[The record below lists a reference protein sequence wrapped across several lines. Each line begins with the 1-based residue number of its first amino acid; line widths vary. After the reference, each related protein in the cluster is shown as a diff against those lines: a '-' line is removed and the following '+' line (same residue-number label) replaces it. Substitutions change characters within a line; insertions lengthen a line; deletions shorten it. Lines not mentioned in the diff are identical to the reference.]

1 MAKFTVEQEKA
12 VYHDKGNILVS
23 ASAGSGKTHT
33 MIERVKRL
41 ILEKGVSVNQIL
53 AVTFTESAAA
63 DMKEKLKK
71 ALTEQ
76 IGNGDNKTLIKE
88 LNEIPTADISTLH
101 SFCGRLIRQFFFEV
115 GLSPD
120 FKIIDETESSVMR
133 FECIEKTFKEFYDLG
148 EEWFYTLIDRHAV
161 GRTDGNLKELILS
174 AYAFC
179 DSEAEPERLMDAYK
193 ENYSENGFNDFLTKY
208 KSALDAQLEKVLKD
222 ALEALE
228 TFKFYQYKKATDF
241 TATLISD
248 VKEIL
253 NGEDIYV
260 VKKFE
265 NYSLRLDVERKLDPT
280 ASEYKEVV
288 ADARDKVKDLCKR
301 FAKHLTD
308 KESDR
313 KYFNECAKHTEW
325 FTRVLRRF
333 SEIYD
338 KEKREENVLDFND
351 LEHFALKIL
360 RNKEICENV
369 QKKYEYVFVDEYQ
382 DTNGVQEE
390 IINLIANDNLF
401 MVGDIK
407 QSIYGFRGCRPDFFD
422 KKFKRMQALGQ
433 DVVQLNHNFRSAE
446 NVINMVNCVF
456 NYCMVKKYFGSNYK
470 GSSELVSGGVY
481 PMDKSGRAELH
492 FLQKQEKAKKQE
504 EQPRV
509 YDILEQIKTDKEDET
524 ANVASLLTKII
535 NDELTK
541 TYFDPKEQKEKK
553 VTYGD
558 IAILTRSKNSQFVLD
573 LVKGLNRH
581 GIPVSS
587 DVKENVCDFPE
598 ISTMVNALRLTDCFL
613 LDIPLASTLKS
624 PIGGFTDGDF
634 YEIVDFYRTKN
645 QDAHGSFC
653 DAFNY
658 YISTATTPLSKRL
671 KAFKEYFDGVRTLSD
686 FVGAEGVMNK
696 LVKDKDL
703 DGFLLAEKYGRVKY
717 ARLKRF
723 ISASVAGGRRLTV
736 KEFLHKVDTCP
747 DAFGFSECGEENTV
761 KAMTI
766 HASKGLEFPVVIVC
780 GLERAMNSEDEQG
793 EILFSRDYGFAVKR
807 YDDLLRTKEETL
819 LRGVIK
825 EDMKRERV
833 KEEMRLFYVA
843 LTRAKYSL
851 HLTFESKE
859 DNRKEEFLGA
869 DKFLDYIPEYIEATG
884 HKETDFDF
892 IKLYNGVETIMIGKA
907 DQGKMQKMIEN
918 FAYVYPNAAETKLP
932 LKTDVTAAAK
942 TDDGGYS
949 YVLFDE
955 PSPDPERGIIAHK
968 LLEHFDFNSPLDLY
982 KQSKIMVENGT
993 LTEEELSK
1001 INLERI
1007 GKALCSDELER
1018 VKGLKTYREKTF
1030 ICAIPANMVMDT
1042 ESKESVVMQGMI
1054 DLLAVDSDRA
1064 VVIDYKYS
1072 ALDSDSLVKKYKKQL
1087 DLYAYAVEK
1096 VLKTRVE
1103 DKIIINIFTGD
1114 VVSLT

>member
-1 MAKFTVEQEKA
+1 MAEYTVEQKKA

-76 IGNGDNKTLIKE
+76 IDKCDNKTLIKE
-88 LNEIPTADISTLH
+88 LSEIPTADISTLH

-120 FKIIDETESSVMR
+120 FKIIDEAESLVMR
-133 FECIEKTFKEFYDLG
+133 FECIEKAFKEFYDLG

-179 DSEAEPERLMDAYK
+179 DSEAEPERLMDRYK
-193 ENYSENGFNDFLTKY
+193 ENYSENGFNAFLTEY
-208 KSALDAQLEKVLKD
+208 KRVLDEQLEKILID
-222 ALEALE
+222 LYDALE
-228 TFKFYQYKKATDF
+228 TFKLYQYKKATDF
-241 TATLISD
+241 TSTLISD
-248 VKEIL
+248 VKEML
-253 NGEDIYV
+253 NGEDVYA

-280 ASEYKEVV
+280 VSEYKEIV
-288 ADARDKVKDLCKR
+288 ADARDKVKDLCKK
-301 FAKHLTD
+301 FAKHFTD
-308 KESDR
+308 KDSDR
-313 KYFNECAKHTEW
+313 KYFNDCAKHTEW
-325 FTRVLRRF
+325 FTRVLKRF
-333 SEIYD
+333 SELYYQ
-338 KEKREENVLDFND
+338 EKREENVLDFND
-351 LEHFALKIL
+351 LEHFALQIL
-360 RNKEICENV
+360 KNAGIRDAV
-369 QKKYEYVFVDEYQ
+369 RKKYEYVFVDEYQ

-422 KKFKRMQALGQ
+422 KKFKRMQELGQ

-470 GSSELVSGGVY
+470 GSSELVSGGVF
-481 PMDKSGRAELH
+481 PIEKSGRAELH
-492 FLQKQEKAKKQE
+492 FLQKEEKAKKQE

-541 TYFDPKEQKEKK
+541 TYYDVKEKREK
-553 VTYGD
+553 NVTYGD

-598 ISTMVNALRLTDCFL
+598 ISTIVNALRLTDCFL
-613 LDIPLASTLKS
+613 QDIPLASTLKS
-624 PIGGFTDGDF
+624 PIGGFTDDDF
-634 YEIVDFYRTKN
+634 YEVVDFYRTENKIKR
-645 QDAHGSFC
+645 GSFC

-658 YISTATTPLSKRL
+658 YICTATTTLSERL

-696 LVKDKDL
+696 LVKDNDL
-703 DGFLLAEKYGRVKY
+703 DGFLLAEKNGRVKY

-723 ISASVAGGRRLTV
+723 ISASVVGGRRLTV
-736 KEFLHKVDTCP
+736 KEFLHKVDSCP

-780 GLERAMNSEDEQG
+780 GLERAMNAEDEQG

-859 DNRKEEFLGA
+859 DNRKKEFLGA
-869 DKFLDYIPEYIEATG
+869 DKFLDYLPEYIEATG
-884 HKETDFDF
+884 HRETEFDF

-907 DQGKMQKMIEN
+907 DQEKMQKMTDN
-918 FAYVYPNAAETKLP
+918 FAYAYPYVAETALP
-932 LKTDVTAAAK
+932 LKTDVTAATK
-942 TDDGGYS
+942 TDDGGYQ

-955 PSPDPERGIIAHK
+955 PSPDTEKGIIAHK
-968 LLEHFDFNSPLDLY
+968 LLEYFDFNSPLDLCA
-982 KQSKIMVENGT
+982 QSEIMVKNGI
-993 LTEEELSK
+993 LTQEELSK
-1001 INLERI
+1001 INLKRI
-1007 GKALCSDELER
+1007 NKALGNGVLER

-1030 ICAIPANMVMDT
+1030 ICAVPANMVMDVKS
-1042 ESKESVVMQGMI
+1042 EESVVMQGMI

-1064 VVIDYKYS
+1064 VIIDYKYS
-1072 ALDSDSLVKKYKKQL
+1072 ALDADSLVKKYKKQL
-1087 DLYAYAVEK
+1087 DLYAFAVEK
-1096 VLKTRVE
+1096 VLKKRAK
-1103 DKIIINIFTGD
+1103 DKIIMNIFTGD